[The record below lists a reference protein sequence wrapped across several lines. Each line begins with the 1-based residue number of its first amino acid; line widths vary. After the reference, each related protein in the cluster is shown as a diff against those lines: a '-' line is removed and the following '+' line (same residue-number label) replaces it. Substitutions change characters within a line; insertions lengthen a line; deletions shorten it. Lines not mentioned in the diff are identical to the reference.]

1 MGVDSAEVGKDG
13 QGALQ
18 GLIVR
23 LLIPRESRGF
33 TPTRREQQQDRFRK
47 VDALDFGNFAQ
58 RTSLVVGLRPQ
69 ADATARTGTA
79 GAAGA
84 LFGGSLRDRLDEQ
97 GVDAAVRVEAGDAGE
112 TGVDHRADARNG
124 QGSLGDVG
132 RDDHLAAGAWL
143 DRPILLFRRKLAVER
158 QDIDAAGLGEIP
170 HRTDGPHDLIGA
182 RHEDQDIAFGFLT
195 EDTSYLF
202 RRGIPDGT
210 GRITRE
216 MGVFD
221 LDRISAAVGGQ
232 SLGGAEPFRDAL
244 GIEGR
249 GHRHDQQVRAMRLL
263 ETTRERERHVGVQVT
278 FMEFIEYH
286 RADTLE
292 LGVRGHLPEQ
302 QGFRHELDTRLGGL
316 DALEADLVTDF
327 SAEADAAFL
336 RDARSEQTG
345 RDPAGLQDD
354 DLPLDE
360 VQVQEHL
367 RDAGRLARARRC
379 AKHQPAYATAGG
391 DQVGL
396 QSVDGQGLL
405 HGTSRGMRRALALPC
420 RTVIRA
426 TVTGRLKRRGPA
438 LPGLSR
444 STAPSC
450 SIFGTC
456 VWPVMTTSGRKAASS
471 MGRWP

>member
-1 MGVDSAEVGKDG
+1 M
-13 QGALQ
+13 
-18 GLIVR
+18 
-23 LLIPRESRGF
+23 
-33 TPTRREQQQDRFRK
+33 
-47 VDALDFGNFAQ
+47 
-58 RTSLVVGLRPQ
+58 
-69 ADATARTGTA
+69 
-79 GAAGA
+79 
-84 LFGGSLRDRLDEQ
+84 
-97 GVDAAVRVEAGDAGE
+97 RVEAGDAGE

-263 ETTRERERHVGVQVT
+263 QTTRERERHVGVQVT
-278 FMEFIEYH
+278 FMEFIEHH

-302 QGFRHELDTRLGGL
+302 
-316 DALEADLVTDF
+316 
-327 SAEADAAFL
+327 
-336 RDARSEQTG
+336 
-345 RDPAGLQDD
+345 
-354 DLPLDE
+354 
-360 VQVQEHL
+360 
-367 RDAGRLARARRC
+367 
-379 AKHQPAYATAGG
+379 
-391 DQVGL
+391 
-396 QSVDGQGLL
+396 
-405 HGTSRGMRRALALPC
+405 
-420 RTVIRA
+420 
-426 TVTGRLKRRGPA
+426 
-438 LPGLSR
+438 
-444 STAPSC
+444 
-450 SIFGTC
+450 
-456 VWPVMTTSGRKAASS
+456 
-471 MGRWP
+471 